1 MSKKLKH
8 ERIQIYFDC
17 ICGII
22 CSGLSISGMII
33 TTILRRIFNP
43 YWYTLSLTFWIIWL
57 IFSIYLI
64 LLGIYTKRKEEEALK
79 RVFGKS

>member
-1 MSKKLKH
+1 MSVEPKH
-8 ERIQIYFDC
+8 ARIQVYFDC

-22 CSGLSISGMII
+22 CSSLSISGLII

-43 YWYTLSLTFWIIWL
+43 YLYALSLTFWIIWL
-57 IFSIYLI
+57 VFSIFLI
-64 LLGIYTKRKEEEALK
+64 VLGMHTKRKEEEALK